1 MAKLYFDKI
10 RNEETNFMTG
20 EVWRIEDV
28 PLLWRADVQILL
40 DGEPYDRE
48 N

>member
-20 EVWRIEDV
+20 EIWKIEDV
-28 PLLWRADVQILL
+28 PLLWRQQVQEML
-40 DGEPYDRE
+40 DSDE
-48 N
+48 NEY